1 MDIYDNSSYSFL
13 GRKLAFTFGQDFA
26 ILLTPEQIS
35 QQVLT
40 DGFGHK
46 KE

>member
-1 MDIYDNSSYSFL
+1 MTIPPIPSYEGIL
-13 GRKLAFTFGQDFA
+13 RLLLDKTFA